1 MKITDVTATRVPLPA
16 QKIAPTWNSI
26 VQQERSEGTRQRYG
40 TRLEVTTDEGITG
53 YGFEADSTVL
63 GRFRELLIGQ
73 DPLNAEACWDRM
85 YAHNRKP
92 VAKGEY
98 ISSIGKMDVA
108 LWDLR
113 GKAMGQPV
121 WKLLGGHRSR
131 LPIYGAG
138 GYYGEGKGLK
148 ELAAEMEG
156 IVDAGYRAV
165 KMKVAWPGAGLK
177 GDAERVRVVRDAV
190 GPEVDVMV
198 DANNG
203 WDFNEALRF
212 ARLIEKYEPFWF
224 EEPIK
229 PDDYRGQAALCAA
242 LDMPVASGENEFT
255 RWGFRD
261 LIEARGVDIV
271 QADPRTCGGITEWLK
286 IAAFASAYH
295 LPMAPHGNV
304 YAGANCVAAVANA
317 LIVEYRPRLEQ
328 DHSNDLY
335 DPPVV
340 NDGHMTLSDEP
351 GLGVPWRED
360 LIKRSLAKA

>member
-1 MKITDVTATRVPLPA
+1 MKITDVAATRVPLPP

-26 VQQERSEGTRQRYG
+26 VQQERSDGSRQRYG
-40 TRLEVTTDEGITG
+40 TRLEVRTDEGVTG
-53 YGFEADSTVL
+53 CGLEADATVL
-63 GRFRELLIGQ
+63 GRLRDLLIGQ

-85 YAHNRKP
+85 YAYNRKP

-113 GKAMGQPV
+113 GKALGQPV
-121 WKLLGGHRSR
+121 WKLLGGHRNR

-148 ELAAEMEG
+148 ELAAEMEV

-177 GDAERVRVVRDAV
+177 VDAERVRVVRETV
-190 GPEVDVMV
+190 GPDVDVMV

-212 ARLIEKYEPFWF
+212 ARMIEKYEPYWF

-242 LDMPVASGENEFT
+242 LDTPVASGENEFT

-261 LIEARGVDIV
+261 LIEARAVDVV
-271 QADPRTCGGITEWLK
+271 QADARTCGGITEWLK

-304 YAGANCVAAVANA
+304 YAGANCVAAVANG

-328 DHSNDLY
+328 DHSHDLY
-335 DPPVV
+335 DPPTVE
-340 NDGHMTLSDEP
+340 DGHITLSDEP

-360 LIKRSLAKA
+360 LIKRLLRT